1 MGVAS
6 MKLRIKTSA
15 EYAAKLNKLGS
26 NADIIAKKSIYK
38 AASIVADE
46 IKKNIKKIPLDN
58 GYGTESDKIRGVSNK
73 QKADLIDGFGIT
85 PIKFDEYGGINAKI
99 GFDGYGSIA
108 TKKYPQGVP
117 NQLLARSV
125 ESGTSFR
132 EKTPFVRPAVNK
144 ARKKAIETMDKTI
157 EEEIKKLKL

>member
-1 MGVAS
+1 
-6 MKLRIKTSA
+6 MKLKIKTGA
-15 EYAAKLNKLGS
+15 EYIAKLNKLGN
-26 NADIIAKKSIYK
+26 NADTISKKAIYN
-38 AASIVADE
+38 ATSIVADE
-46 IKKNIKKIPLDN
+46 IKGHIKKIPLDN
-58 GYGTESDKIRGVSNK
+58 GYGTESDKIRGISNK

-99 GFDGYGSIA
+99 GFDGYGSI
-108 TKKYPQGVP
+108 TTNKYPQGVP

-144 ARKKAIETMDKTI
+144 TRKKAVETMDRTI
-157 EEEIKKLKL
+157 EEEIKKMKL